1 MLRQLTSA
9 LSDLGLNGNGAG
21 TGDHL
26 PSLTL
31 TSPVKNNKVSGGGDA
46 PEDLRAGV
54 QAKWKEV
61 YASLKTLDKTNSG
74 RVSAAH
80 FRQLLDWYALPL
92 TDSSFLAVLRS
103 FDGDDGLVDYNRFMR
118 ACFRG

>member
-1 MLRQLTSA
+1 
-9 LSDLGLNGNGAG
+9 LSDLGAGSSSTGAG
-21 TGDHL
+21 DLL

-31 TSPVKNNKVSGGGDA
+31 TSPVKTKANGSESVS
-46 PEDLRAGV
+46 EELRLGV

-61 YASLKTLDKTNSG
+61 YASLKTLDKANCG

-80 FRQLLDWYALPL
+80 FRQLLEWYALPL
-92 TDSSFLAVLRS
+92 TDASFLAVLRA
-103 FDGDDGLVDYNRFMR
+103 FDGDDGQVDYNRFMR